1 MAERVCKQ
9 CLLYEIGDQE
19 SKNILEYQKKIPNGV
34 RIDGAGYEK
43 HFTADTR
50 KKMGEANKGKK
61 FSEEHKKKISEAN
74 KGNTNVRG
82 TRWFNNGEKC
92 LQINNLFVP

>member
-43 HFTADTR
+43 R
-50 KKMGEANKGKK
+50 MGICKSCDDLISATCGDCGCYVELRGFVRDSHCPKNK
-61 FSEEHKKKISEAN
+61 
-74 KGNTNVRG
+74 
-82 TRWFNNGEKC
+82 W
-92 LQINNLFVP
+92 